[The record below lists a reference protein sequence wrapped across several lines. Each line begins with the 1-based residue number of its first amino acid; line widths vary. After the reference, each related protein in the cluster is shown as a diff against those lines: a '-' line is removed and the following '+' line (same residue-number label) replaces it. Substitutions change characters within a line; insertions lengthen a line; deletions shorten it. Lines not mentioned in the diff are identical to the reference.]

1 LDTFLGLVQNSRFT
15 VLVPEAAL
23 CCSVRLTRL
32 ERPAIPETDAV
43 IKHELDLSQYEGRAI
58 MVCGALPEY
67 KGWLY
72 EAQIIDEASPI
83 LTAVVNKIF
92 AKK

>member
-1 LDTFLGLVQNSRFT
+1 MER
-15 VLVPEAAL
+15 EAVA
-23 CCSVRLTRL
+23 T
-32 ERPAIPETDAV
+32 
-43 IKHELDLSQYEGRAI
+43 HELDLSKYEGRAI
-58 MVCGALPEY
+58 MVRGSLPEY
-67 KGWLY
+67 NGWLY

>member
-1 LDTFLGLVQNSRFT
+1 MDTFLGLVQDSRFT
-15 VLVPEAAL
+15 VLVPEAAH

-32 ERPAIPETDAV
+32 EQPAIPETEAV
-43 IKHELDLSQYEGRAI
+43 ITHELNLSQYEGRAI
-58 MVCGALPEY
+58 MVRGSLPEY

-72 EAQIIDEASPI
+72 EAQIVDEASPI

>member
-1 LDTFLGLVQNSRFT
+1 LDTFLGLVENQRFT
-15 VLVPEAAL
+15 VLVPEAAH

-32 ERPAIPETDAV
+32 EQPAISETEAV
-43 IKHELDLSQYEGRAI
+43 IKHELDLSQCEGRAI
-58 MVCGALPEY
+58 MVRGVLPEY

-72 EAQIIDEASPI
+72 EAEIIDEASPI
-83 LTAVVNKIF
+83 LTAVVNKTF

>member
-1 LDTFLGLVQNSRFT
+1 MDTFLGLVQDSRFT
-15 VLVPEAAL
+15 VLVPEAAH

-32 ERPAIPETDAV
+32 EQPAIMESEAV
-43 IKHELDLSQYEGRAI
+43 ATHELDLSKYEGRAI
-58 MVCGALPEY
+58 MVRGSLPEY